1 MILIRI
7 KKNYNKIIIFM
18 TKRVG
23 DYELGAILG

>member
-7 KKNYNKIIIFM
+7 KNYNKINKFM

>member
-7 KKNYNKIIIFM
+7 KNYNKIIIFM

>member
-7 KKNYNKIIIFM
+7 KNYNKIIILM